1 MAIKTVIFDMDGTI
15 TRPFLDFDLIRR
27 EMGLPPDAGPILELM
42 ERMSQEERAR
52 AEEVLLRHETNAVAE
67 SVLNESAESTLEALR
82 AVGINIGVLT
92 RNTRAN
98 VEAVARKHNLRFD
111 AIVDREDGPVKPDA
125 FGVLELCR
133 RFRTRPEETIV
144 VGDFLFDVL
153 SAKAAGAIAVLLVNC
168 PKAQDYAEYADYVIT
183 SLDEVLDIIDNIGRN
198 VKGSSC

>member
-125 FGVLELCR
+125 F
-133 RFRTRPEETIV
+133 V